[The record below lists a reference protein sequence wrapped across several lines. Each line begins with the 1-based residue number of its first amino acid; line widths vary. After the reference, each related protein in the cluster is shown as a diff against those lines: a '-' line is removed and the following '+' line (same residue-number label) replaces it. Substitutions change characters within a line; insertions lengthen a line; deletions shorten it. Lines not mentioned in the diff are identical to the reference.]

1 MKNLLY
7 IYYVI
12 IEKLKPLIDMLQN
25 EDILNFGPIGDW
37 IPSVDSM
44 SGTLEWYCNGN
55 DSVSVYA
62 TPNWETDG
70 IVPFALSYEDGEY
83 SNVTTLE
90 LNLRETIEYQ
100 LNQYISVISTILSTL
115 K

>member
-1 MKNLLY
+1 
-7 IYYVI
+7 
-12 IEKLKPLIDMLQN
+12 MLQN
-25 EDILNFGPIGDW
+25 KDILNFGPIGDW
-37 IPSVDSM
+37 IPFEDSM
-44 SGTLEWYCNGN
+44 SGALEWYRNGN
-55 DSVSVYA
+55 DTVRVYA

-70 IVPFALSYEDGEY
+70 VVPFALSYEDGEY

-90 LNLRETIEYQ
+90 LNLREPIEYQ